1 VKPREQPSRSRR
13 LGCTVS
19 RPATGRVPGG
29 TCVTMEPRAACALA
43 VHPVTNSIDR
53 PLSRGHAV
61 ARTRAFL
68 AGAALEQKK
77 LPPARTAPCALR
89 APTQSASRPIRT
101 GGWTP
106 VRPLEQAGEP
116 RTRHCGGCGM
126 PRPQLMINAHGW
138 SPRPR
143 RDRPPARAN
152 CRRHRRFGP
161 PAGCR
166 GRSGRG
172 AVERVGYPH
181 RAGRDG
187 DAGGAAADLDWQA
200 GVAKGAMLDVG
211 WAMAGARRCGL
222 RR

>member
-1 VKPREQPSRSRR
+1 
-13 LGCTVS
+13 
-19 RPATGRVPGG
+19 
-29 TCVTMEPRAACALA
+29 MEPRAACALA

-53 PLSRGHAV
+53 PATIAGVTPSLGRGPFWRAPPLSRRSCH
-61 ARTRAFL
+61 
-68 AGAALEQKK
+68 
-77 LPPARTAPCALR
+77 PPGPRPAHCA

-106 VRPLEQAGEP
+106 VHPLEQAGEP

-126 PRPQLMINAHGW
+126 PRPQLVINAHGW
-138 SPRPR
+138 SP
-143 RDRPPARAN
+143 DRAATDRQLVRTAVDIDGSDHPLAAEVDP
-152 CRRHRRFGP
+152 GEVP
-161 PAGCR
+161 
-166 GRSGRG
+166 S
-172 AVERVGYPH
+172 VERVGYPH

-211 WAMAGARRCGL
+211 WAIAGARRCGL